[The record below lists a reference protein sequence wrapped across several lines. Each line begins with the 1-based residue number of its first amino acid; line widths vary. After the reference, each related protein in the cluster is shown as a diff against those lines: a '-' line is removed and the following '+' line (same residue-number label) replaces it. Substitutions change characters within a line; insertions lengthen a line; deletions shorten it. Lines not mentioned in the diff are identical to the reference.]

1 MTALIRQ
8 SSLALLLLI
17 SLGTNGALAVP
28 ASGNVYFDG
37 TPICALVLI
46 NGVSQFSCDGSGRY
60 DMNVP
65 VDGEGKVT
73 TMVFA
78 DGFAPFKRITSAAQA
93 EADPVAMA
101 QDEGS
106 SSLDVRADQ
115 KGEPGSNQ
123 AHTLTYNKNVQAAGH
138 RFSVGGVDYRLVDL
152 PIYEYSTGDRYVVRY
167 PIQVLAQYVAE
178 YDPITMEGYSYTRKT
193 LSWGVSHVLDNRTT
207 RTGVQYINIDGY
219 EGWVNVNESRSYS
232 LSISRN
238 ETPYST
244 PVIDETANFDQRSGC
259 GLGLQIQES
268 YFTVSSHRLYGA
280 TVIED
285 ISPQDIS
292 AGSYVDNVPAP
303 SERDPDLAR
312 TACDDLLDYI
322 QVFGPSQAR
331 DTSPSTQQATN
342 ID

>member
-93 EADPVAMA
+93 EANPVAMA

-115 KGEPGSNQ
+115 KGEPGANE
-123 AHTLTYNKNVQAAGH
+123 AHTLTYNKNDQAAGH
-138 RFSVGGVDYRLVDL
+138 RFSVGGLDYRLVDL

-167 PIQVLAQYVAE
+167 PFPADATR
-178 YDPITMEGYSYTRKT
+178 ITWN
-193 LSWGVSHVLDNRTT
+193 LNHVLD
-207 RTGVQYINIDGY
+207 GFGINLGGPDQDIDIDGY
-219 EGWVNVNESRSYS
+219 QGRVDVREYRSYS
-232 LSISRN
+232 IQNPIRDTSGTFSQQSNCYFRLQILESTFDANYASPSVFSYYGLYSSNYSIS
-238 ETPYST
+238 
-244 PVIDETANFDQRSGC
+244 
-259 GLGLQIQES
+259 
-268 YFTVSSHRLYGA
+268 
-280 TVIED
+280 ED

-292 AGSYVDNVPAP
+292 ANSYVDNVPAP

-312 TACDDLLDYI
+312 TACDDLIDYI
-322 QVFGPSQAR
+322 QVFKG
-331 DTSPSTQQATN
+331 
-342 ID
+342 

>member
-93 EADPVAMA
+93 EANPVAMA

-115 KGEPGSNQ
+115 KGEPGANE
-123 AHTLTYNKNVQAAGH
+123 AHTLTYNKNDQAAGH

-167 PIQVLAQYVAE
+167 PFPADATRIGWSLNHLL
-178 YDPITMEGYSYTRKT
+178 DGYG
-193 LSWGVSHVLDNRTT
+193 LELGGPD
-207 RTGVQYINIDGY
+207 QDIDIDGY
-219 EGWVNVNESRSYS
+219 QGRVDVREYRSYS
-232 LSISRN
+232 IQNPSRDTSGTFLQQSLCYVRLQILESTFAASHTSPSVRFSSGLYNNSIS
-238 ETPYST
+238 
-244 PVIDETANFDQRSGC
+244 
-259 GLGLQIQES
+259 
-268 YFTVSSHRLYGA
+268 
-280 TVIED
+280 ED

-292 AGSYVDNVPAP
+292 ANSYVDNVPAP

-312 TACDDLLDYI
+312 TACDDLIDYI
-322 QVFGPSQAR
+322 QVFKG
-331 DTSPSTQQATN
+331 
-342 ID
+342 